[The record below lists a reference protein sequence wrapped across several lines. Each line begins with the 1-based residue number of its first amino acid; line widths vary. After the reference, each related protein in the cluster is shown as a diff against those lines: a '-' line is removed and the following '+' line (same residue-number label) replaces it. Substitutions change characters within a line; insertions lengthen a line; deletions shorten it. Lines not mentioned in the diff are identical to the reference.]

1 MGIKLLLCGL
11 VVAFCVLIGY
21 FAGEK
26 YRTRKKFFAA
36 FADLNERYLTELAYS
51 RRPLAEFFRDNADAF
66 KGEFRKV
73 TEAVAERAPLPAFDF
88 LSRDEAGM
96 LADYVS
102 MLGRGDSHS
111 QSGYFTAQKDGL
123 EKRRLQTEHEAKTRG
138 DLYLKLGFLA
148 GLALIILML

>member
-21 FAGEK
+21 VAGEK
-26 YRTRKKFFAA
+26 YRARKKFFAA
-36 FADLNERYLTELAYS
+36 FADFNELYLAELAYS
-51 RRPLAEFFRDNADAF
+51 RKPLSEFLAGHTF

-73 TEAVAERAPLPAFDF
+73 AEAVGERRPLPKFSF
-88 LSRDEAGM
+88 LNSDETEM

-102 MLGRGDSHS
+102 MLGRGDSYS
-111 QSGYFTAQKDGL
+111 QNGYFSAQKDGL
-123 EKRRLQTEHEAKTRG
+123 EKRRAKTFEEAKTRG
-138 DLYLKLGFLA
+138 ELYLKLGFLA